1 MGGERAFPAL
11 IAQVGI
17 ALYRIPIFFTGMLL
31 AALVKQNANFSI
43 SDWIIAVMAI
53 ITVLKSVLDIDTG
66 KYAAG
71 NRN

>member
-1 MGGERAFPAL
+1 
-11 IAQVGI
+11 
-17 ALYRIPIFFTGMLL
+17 MLL

-71 NRN
+71 DRN